1 MVNILVDVDTGID
14 DALMLLYLTGSP
26 EATIVAAGSV
36 HGNVPAPTGARNTR
50 YVFDLL
56 GLDNVPVAIGCH
68 RPMAQPL
75 MTAEWVHGQD
85 GLGNINAPP
94 PRNPLSSET
103 AVEQMV
109 RLAREQPGDLTIVAV
124 GPLTNLGAAL
134 LVEPKLPE
142 LIKQVVIMGGAV
154 AVPGNSSPTAEANI
168 WHDPE
173 AADLVFS
180 AAWDVIL
187 APLDVTM
194 TALLKGKYL
203 ERIESAASKSERG
216 KFATA
221 ILQHYT
227 SFYGAAFGFRG
238 SALHDPLAG
247 ALALDPSLCQYLDK
261 PIHVAKQGEETRGM
275 TVVDRRHREHADES
289 GRPPVHIATEVD
301 SERFL
306 EMFVRRVLGEESK
319 PA

>member
-1 MVNILVDVDTGID
+1 VVDILVDVDTGID
-14 DALMLLYLTGSP
+14 DALMLLYLSGSP
-26 EATIVAAGSV
+26 EANIVAAGSV

-50 YVFDLL
+50 YVFDLV
-56 GLDNVPVAIGCH
+56 GLDRVPVAVGCH

-94 PRNPLSSET
+94 PRNPLSEET

-109 RLAREQPGDLTIVAV
+109 RLARERPGQLTIVAV
-124 GPLTNLGAAL
+124 GPLTNLGTAL
-134 LVEPKLPE
+134 LVEPRLPE
-142 LIKQVVIMGGAV
+142 LIRQVVVMGGAI
-154 AVPGNSSPTAEANI
+154 AAPGNSSPVAEANI

-173 AADLVFS
+173 AADLVFG
-180 AAWDVIL
+180 AAWDVVL

-194 TALLKGKYL
+194 VAILKGKNL
-203 ERIESAASKSERG
+203 DRIESADSERG
-216 KFATA
+216 RFATA

-227 SFYGAAFGFRG
+227 SFYGAALGVRG

-247 ALALDPSLCQYLDK
+247 ALALDPSICDYLDK
-261 PIHVAKQGEETRGM
+261 PIHVAMRGEETRGM

-289 GRPPVHIATEVD
+289 ARPPVHIAMQVD
-301 SERFL
+301 SDRFL
-306 EMFVRRVLGEESK
+306 EMFVQRVLGEAK
-319 PA
+319 G